1 VREEPRTG
9 GTDAAQRITEDAMAS
24 ILNNVSAL
32 GATRQLGIT
41 GSGLQHTIER
51 LTTGRRINR
60 ASDDAAGLGISNK
73 LSADIRIANQGKRNA
88 NDGVSYLQVADGV
101 LDEVTNLLTRASE
114 LAEQAKTGTIS
125 DSNRANIDSEFQN
138 IIKTIGDIGQS
149 TKFNGAAVFTSGAV
163 AISVGSYSQISVTVG
178 TISSSGN
185 AALGLT
191 AGTDALT
198 DSSKATSAATSIAT
212 ALNSVSTVRANLGA
226 SMQQLTAVSNSLGI
240 QAENF
245 TAANSQIMDANV
257 ADEVVNLTKFQ
268 ILNQSG
274 TSALS
279 KANQSSQM
287 ILALL
292 Q

>member
-1 VREEPRTG
+1 
-9 GTDAAQRITEDAMAS
+9 MSS

-32 GATRQLGIT
+32 GASRQLGIT
-41 GSGLQHTIER
+41 GKGLQQTIER

-73 LSADIRIANQGKRNA
+73 LGADIRIAGQGKRNA
-88 NDGVSYLQVADGV
+88 NDAISYLQVADGV
-101 LDEVTNLLTRASE
+101 MDEVTSLLTRASE
-114 LAEQAKTGTIS
+114 LAEQAKNGTIS
-125 DSNRANIDSEFQN
+125 DSNRTNINSEFQN
-138 IIKTIGDIGQS
+138 IIKTIGDIGQN
-149 TKFNGAAVFTSGAV
+149 TKFNGAAVFTTTAV
-163 AISVGSYSQISVTVG
+163 DISVGGFSAVSVTVG
-178 TISSSGN
+178 ELSSSTT

-191 AGTDALT
+191 AGTDDLSTA
-198 DSSKATSAATSIAT
+198 SGASSAASTIAD
-212 ALNSVSTVRANLGA
+212 AISSVSGVRATLGA
-226 SMQQLTAVSNSLGI
+226 NMQQLTAVSNSLGI
-240 QAENF
+240 QVENF
-245 TAANSQIMDANV
+245 TAAQSQILDANI

-279 KANQSSQM
+279 KANQSSQQ